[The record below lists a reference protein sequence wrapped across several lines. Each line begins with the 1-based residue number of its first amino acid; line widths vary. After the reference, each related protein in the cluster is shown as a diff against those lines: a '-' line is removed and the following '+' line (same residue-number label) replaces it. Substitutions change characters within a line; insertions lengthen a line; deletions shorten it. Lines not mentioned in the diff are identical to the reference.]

1 MPFDIED
8 YLNSLSLDTNCI
20 DVSYK
25 GLTYLPDLSRFK
37 KLKRLYCNDNLITV
51 IPNLND
57 TIEVINCKNNQLTE
71 LPELDNKLIILICR
85 NNKLTWLPPLNN
97 NLHHLDCSINRL
109 TYLPTL
115 NNKLTQLLCCNN
127 KLKNLPQLTNNLVL
141 IDCSN
146 NKLTELPQLNHN
158 LSQLDCYQNK
168 LTYLPPLNN
177 NLKVLSC
184 YNNKFY
190 NNIKYFNIIQTLRKF
205 RYTYYALK
213 FKKQFKRWLWEKV
226 REPKIMKKFHPSNL
240 NALEETDDL
249 EVFLDDWINK

>member
-8 YLNSLSLDTNCI
+8 YLNSLPLDTTCI

-97 NLHHLDCSINRL
+97 KLHYLDCF
-109 TYLPTL
+109 
-115 NNKLTQLLCCNN
+115 
-127 KLKNLPQLTNNLVL
+127 
-141 IDCSN
+141 
-146 NKLTELPQLNHN
+146 
-158 LSQLDCYQNK
+158 
-168 LTYLPPLNN
+168 NN
-177 NLKVLSC
+177 NFCFNDL
-184 YNNKFY
+184 YNKK
-190 NNIKYFNIIQTLRKF
+190 ISILRNF

-213 FKKQFKRWLWEKV
+213 YKNHFKRWLWEKV
-226 REPKIMKKFHPSNL
+226 REPKIMAKFHPSHL
-240 NALEETDDL
+240 TKLEDTDDL
-249 EVFLDDWINK
+249 EVFLEDWINK